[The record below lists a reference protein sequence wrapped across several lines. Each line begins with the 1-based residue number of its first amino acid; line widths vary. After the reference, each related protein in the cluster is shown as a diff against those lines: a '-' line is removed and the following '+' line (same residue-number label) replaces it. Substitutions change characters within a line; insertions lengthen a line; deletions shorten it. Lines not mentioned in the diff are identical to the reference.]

1 MTILRLRLES
11 PAPADGRLE
20 VSGAEHR
27 YLSRVRRARAGEPVE
42 LFDGSGRRWRGVVE
56 GIGVERTVLSGLVEQ
71 PAPAAVPL
79 VLGVGL
85 GRGEPLARVVRAAAE
100 LAVERVVPLRC
111 ERALSRGAA
120 AGAVLERL
128 RRVAAEALRA
138 GGAGRAPRI
147 DEPRPL
153 DAWCAEWPA
162 DAAKLVL
169 DLGGAPLRDVVA
181 GRRDPPPPVWVLA
194 VGPEGGFAEAEL
206 ERLGGAGFARAALAD
221 LPLRVETAAI
231 GAIAALRALV
241 G

>member
-100 LAVERVVPLRC
+100 LAVERVVPL
-111 ERALSRGAA
+111 
-120 AGAVLERL
+120 
-128 RRVAAEALRA
+128 
-138 GGAGRAPRI
+138 
-147 DEPRPL
+147 
-153 DAWCAEWPA
+153 
-162 DAAKLVL
+162 
-169 DLGGAPLRDVVA
+169 
-181 GRRDPPPPVWVLA
+181 
-194 VGPEGGFAEAEL
+194 
-206 ERLGGAGFARAALAD
+206 
-221 LPLRVETAAI
+221 
-231 GAIAALRALV
+231 
-241 G
+241 